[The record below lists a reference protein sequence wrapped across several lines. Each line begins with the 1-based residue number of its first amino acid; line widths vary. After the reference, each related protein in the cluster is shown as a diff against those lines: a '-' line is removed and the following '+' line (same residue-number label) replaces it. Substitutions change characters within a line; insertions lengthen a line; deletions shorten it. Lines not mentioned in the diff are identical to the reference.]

1 MKFSGGFKTALF
13 YVGCAAIAVAAQAGA
28 AWIGKSRLAAEQAAL
43 GKDLCG
49 GKVAAGSARWAKR
62 PESACL
68 ESAAAELAR
77 SMAKAE
83 GKPLERVEFSALDE
97 QSGVIGVSGVLPG
110 ESRQTFTFRSFAAA
124 EGGWAV
130 APEGSGDYLAS
141 KALRGEP

>member
-1 MKFSGGFKTALF
+1 MKFSGGFKTAIF

-28 AWIGKSRLAAEQAAL
+28 AWISKSRLAAEQAAI
-43 GKDLCG
+43 GKELCG
-49 GKVAAGSARWAKR
+49 GKVSAGSARWARR

-68 ESAAAELAR
+68 ETAAAQLAR

-110 ESRQTFTFRSFAAA
+110 DARQTFTFRSFAAP

-130 APEGSGDYLAS
+130 AAEGSAEFLAS
-141 KALRGEP
+141 KAPGSGP